1 MAQNT
6 IGVGRVIIGEKFAD
20 RPIAGQGTARW
31 PGTQFHATDASGA
44 WVTVYT
50 APDTLGWV
58 PFPGSGGAVT
68 VASGGSPISV
78 SGGPAYVVTFAV
90 PGEANG
96 DILVRSGGAWSRL
109 PIGAAGQVLQV
120 VAGAPAWAAL
130 GGGSTFTAGDGI
142 IVTGGPAYVVSQG
155 YAGQTKGDLSY
166 YDGTN
171 WVRKPIGTFGQIPTV
186 NDDGGGDPQ
195 LFYRDFLADEPC
207 NVDLVGGVNL
217 TSRYGYAA
225 QVAGD
230 LSRCIAGY
238 PIQWQRLPIGA
249 VGEVLTVVGGLP
261 QWAPV
266 SGAVVPVNWDLYVS
280 PTGNDANDGLTPATA
295 LRTVNRAMDLAPPIW
310 TGEGII
316 HLEAGAYN
324 VEPLWEWIVPHGV
337 GTGRGVLLIDAPL
350 SPILPSQVAGPGSS
364 QGGLSVYGR
373 VESPTPLVPN
383 AHRGQILKYTAGL
396 NAGNYRILENDATFI
411 TICGQFPTFDVFQ
424 PFEVL
429 DESAE
434 ITLATPPANG
444 FNIIAG
450 ELGVCFSGCKLDLN
464 GGALIAYCALMY
476 NCARFA
482 GTLGNGQLIVP
493 QLGQFTFAAPSIVP
507 TPIAGFYDT
516 CGPVMLFDSLAV
528 DGGRIGINGGHVRR
542 PVIAAT
548 QGVALVTKCGL
559 TDGGGV
565 AAFQSGQF
573 SVQELFGN
581 GASPPHQGVLTVERG
596 SVGEAY
602 ACEINSSVTGGI
614 AVSQNSFFVGTG
626 LIGTG
631 NGGNGLLCYNHSR
644 ALIPDANIGTFITGG
659 VGDVQVGGNPA
670 PATWAQIQAN
680 LAADVLDLGALL
692 PTLAA
697 VGIA

>member
-6 IGVGRVIIGEKFAD
+6 IGVGRVIIGKQFAD

-44 WVTVYT
+44 YVTTYV

-58 PFPGSGGAVT
+58 PFPGGGGGVT
-68 VASGGSPISV
+68 VASGGAPISV
-78 SGGPAYVVTFAV
+78 AGGPAYVITFAV

-96 DILVRSGGAWSRL
+96 DVLVRAGGAWTRL

-186 NDDGGGDPQ
+186 NDDGGGAPQ
-195 LFYRDFLADEPC
+195 LYYRDFLADEPC

-225 QVAGD
+225 QAAGD

-266 SGAVVPVNWDLYVS
+266 SGAIVPVNWDLYVS

-295 LRTVNRAMDLAPPIW
+295 LRTVNRAIDLAPPMW

-324 VEPLWEWIVPHGV
+324 VEPIWEWIVPHGV

-350 SPILPSQVAGPGSS
+350 VNVLPVQLAAAGST
-364 QGGLSVYGR
+364 QGGGQIFGTVQ
-373 VESPTPLVPN
+373 SPTPLVPG
-383 AHRGQILKYTAGL
+383 AHAGQILKYTAGL
-396 NAGNYRILENDATFI
+396 NAGNYRILSNDANTF
-411 TICGQFPTFDVFQ
+411 TICGSFPTFDVFQ
-424 PFEVL
+424 NFEVW
-429 DESAE
+429 DESAA
-434 ITLATPPANG
+434 ITLAVPPPNG

-450 ELGVCFSGCKLDLN
+450 ELGVCFSGCKIDLN
-464 GGALIAYCALMY
+464 GGVLVAYCALMY
-476 NCARFA
+476 NCSRFV
-482 GTLGNGQLIVP
+482 GVLGNGQLIVP
-493 QLGQFTFAAPSIVP
+493 QLGQLTFAASAIVP
-507 TPIAGFYDT
+507 TPSAGFWEA
-516 CGPVMLFDSLAV
+516 CGFQSDFAIGAV
-528 DGGRIGINGGHVRR
+528 DGGRAAVNGGWLRQ
-542 PVIAAT
+542 PMQAASNS
-548 QGVALVTKCGL
+548 VVFANNCGL
-559 TDGGGV
+559 TDQGGIIS
-565 AAFQSGQF
+565 FQS
-573 SVQELFGN
+573 SVAQVQSINSQGCN
-581 GASPPHQGVLTVERG
+581 PPFQGVLMADRG
-596 SVGEAY
+596 SVLEAY
-602 ACEINSSVTGGI
+602 QCEVSGSVQGGVVVAENSWFTGI
-614 AVSQNSFFVGTG
+614 Q
-626 LIGTG
+626 LTG
-631 NGGNGLLCYNHSR
+631 NGNGSYGFFCYNSSR
-644 ALIPDANIGTFITGG
+644 AHVPDANISTAITGAL
-659 VGDVQVGGNPA
+659 GDCQVGNNGVT
-670 PATWAQIQAN
+670 ATWAQI
-680 LAADVLDLGALL
+680 AAGLTVDVTDTAAAL
-692 PTLAA
+692 PSYSAVTL
-697 VGIA
+697 